1 MSEIILVVVAVAV
14 LLVGI
19 FAKNKLKPQQ
29 LFPIQLIGFIVVM
42 ILVWFLSPESKFGVK
57 LLLTGILLSS
67 VFMNYRAYSKA
78 KS

>member
-42 ILVWFLSPESKFGVK
+42 ILVWFLSPESKFGV
-57 LLLTGILLSS
+57 SCC
-67 VFMNYRAYSKA
+67 
-78 KS
+78 